1 MTTINSLSQIDALGG
16 GDQVPVYDSDAG
28 TARKASVSQFVAYF
42 RSAFASPDVA
52 VTISSPIAGF
62 NQVLATSATSI
73 WLILTPAGT
82 LATGTVTLPPVADC
96 FDGQQVLVTSTE
108 SITALTVAG
117 NGATVNGAP
126 AALGIDG
133 FFALRFNKLLSSWF
147 CVSQSLGA
155 LGTSFTDITVT
166 NAILDANGNEILA
179 VTPASALAVNHVL
192 IANTATGDPPGILVE
207 GTDASIGLRFET
219 KGGGALFLQ
228 TGAGNIVL
236 STSGNAVLNG
246 DVLATLTASQTLTSK
261 TLTGP
266 ITDAIKTG
274 GVATSTVAL
283 VNLAYPPA
291 TSRGFRT
298 VVIDASTTL
307 ILGLGTTVS
316 GGGANVAPVYCDG
329 VTWKYG

>member
-133 FFALRFNKLLSSWF
+133 FFALRFNNLLSSWY

-155 LGTSFTDITVT
+155 LGSSFGSITLTDFPALIKDEFGNTLLALVRNAINDVNYLSILAKPAGGSPNIVASGSDTDIDISITSK
-166 NAILDANGNEILA
+166 G
-179 VTPASALAVNHVL
+179 
-192 IANTATGDPPGILVE
+192 TGDISLV
-207 GTDASIGLRFET
+207 TT
-219 KGGGALFLQ
+219 GGGDAL
-228 TGAGNIVL
+228 VD
-236 STSGNAVLNG
+236 G
-246 DVLATLTASQTLTSK
+246 DVIATLTASQTLTGK

-274 GVATSTVAL
+274 GVGTSTVAL
-283 VNLAYPPA
+283 LAIAYPAA
-291 TSRGFRT
+291 TSKGYRT
-298 VVIDASTTL
+298 CVVDATQALTAG
-307 ILGLGTTVS
+307 IGAIVA
-316 GGGANVAPVYCDG
+316 GGGANCVPVYSDG
-329 VTWKYG
+329 TNWRIG

>member
-133 FFALRFNKLLSSWF
+133 FFALRFNRLLSSWY

-155 LGTSFTDITVT
+155 LGTSFGSITLTDFPALIKDEFGNTLLALVRNAINDVNYLSILAKPTGGSPNIVASGSDTDID
-166 NAILDANGNEILA
+166 ISI
-179 VTPASALAVNHVL
+179 SAKG
-192 IANTATGDPPGILVE
+192 TGDISLV
-207 GTDASIGLRFET
+207 TT
-219 KGGGALFLQ
+219 GGGDAL
-228 TGAGNIVL
+228 VD
-236 STSGNAVLNG
+236 G
-246 DVLATLTASQTLTSK
+246 DVIVTLTASQSLTNK
-261 TLTGP
+261 TFPTYFVMGALTF
-266 ITDAIKTG
+266 
-274 GVATSTVAL
+274 SAL
-283 VNLAYPPA
+283 PA
-291 TSRGFRT
+291 PSVSLVGARAFI
-298 VVIDASTTL
+298 IDAAATFAS
-307 ILGLGTTVS
+307 GVS
-316 GGGANVAPVYCDG
+316 LNTNVAGGGANKVPVFCDG
-329 VTWKYG
+329 TNWKYG